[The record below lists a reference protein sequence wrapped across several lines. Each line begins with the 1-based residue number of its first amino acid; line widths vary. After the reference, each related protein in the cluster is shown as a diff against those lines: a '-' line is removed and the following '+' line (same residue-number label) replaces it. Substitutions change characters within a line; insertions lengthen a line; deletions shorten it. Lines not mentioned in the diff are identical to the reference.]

1 MFVLQQPWG
10 PASSLDSLSR
20 LALHTIG
27 SHPVLRVPHL
37 RRQQAKSTA
46 FPRLRSPPAG
56 MKQGCQA
63 CWLRTSSVLRSVL
76 SLELKSSIFCWAGI
90 FSSTCEYL
98 QTQWIG
104 RDTEAGLSDWIHSE
118 LRAVTMLKIKLS
130 NPRGVSLILCMT
142 AQQPQ
147 WEQPERR
154 LGHR

>member
-1 MFVLQQPWG
+1 MSLLLRGVLQNNLWSCRKMLRRITRWRQSPITMQPKSYSLEWG
-10 PASSLDSLSR
+10 VCPPAAMGSCFLSGRSVQASPAHHRIASSPPCATPAASAGQER
-20 LALHTIG
+20 
-27 SHPVLRVPHL
+27 
-37 RRQQAKSTA
+37 A

-104 RDTEAGLSDWIHSE
+104 RDTEAGLSD
-118 LRAVTMLKIKLS
+118 
-130 NPRGVSLILCMT
+130 
-142 AQQPQ
+142 
-147 WEQPERR
+147 
-154 LGHR
+154 